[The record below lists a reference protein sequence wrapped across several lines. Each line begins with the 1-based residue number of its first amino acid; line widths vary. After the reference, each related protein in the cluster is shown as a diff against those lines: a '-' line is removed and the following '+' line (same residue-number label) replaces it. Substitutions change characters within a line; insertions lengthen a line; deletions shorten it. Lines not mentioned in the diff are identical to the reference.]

1 MPCVTPITNSLM
13 NIAATAPFLINL
25 WILITGIA
33 CGPLQP
39 SRFVRLLAP
48 EKMLIGLS
56 TCFARQILKAL
67 LANNSRADFRLTK
80 MLLSKLNLPCST
92 LPWTSVWRTQS
103 DDLARDPHYISPRLP
118 HIYLWHYRHYVLSL
132 LLLNIC
138 CIFFKQSIS
147 VLFLSTVYSSLC
159 CCNNLISSQG
169 SLKSDLI

>member
-1 MPCVTPITNSLM
+1 MNSLM
-13 NIAATAPFLINL
+13 NITATAPFLINL

-39 SRFVRLLAP
+39 SRFVQLLAS
-48 EKMLIGLS
+48 EKILIGLS

-103 DDLARDPHYISPRLP
+103 DDLVSCTWPALYLSTSSR
-118 HIYLWHYRHYVLSL
+118 IYLWYYRHYVPSL
-132 LLLNIC
+132 LLPNIC

-147 VLFLSTVYSSLC
+147 ALFLSTVYSSLC

>member
-1 MPCVTPITNSLM
+1 MNSLM
-13 NIAATAPFLINL
+13 NITATAPFLINL

-39 SRFVRLLAP
+39 SRFVQLLAS
-48 EKMLIGLS
+48 EKILIGLS

-103 DDLARDPHYISPRLP
+103 DDLVSCTWPALYLSTSSR
-118 HIYLWHYRHYVLSL
+118 IYLWYYRHYVPSL

-147 VLFLSTVYSSLC
+147 ALFLSTVYSSLC